1 MDHVNYS
8 QVDIVVD
15 NLKQISLQWILNSET
30 SASEENDES
39 VVCWYQKPF
48 LLWQVINLDLLPF
61 GLSKYPRK
69 EMQKIIVRMIA
80 ITQL

>member
-39 VVCWYQKPF
+39 LYAGTKNHFCC
-48 LLWQVINLDLLPF
+48 
-61 GLSKYPRK
+61 GR
-69 EMQKIIVRMIA
+69 
-80 ITQL
+80 